1 MIPMACE
8 SACMPTLH
16 HDRDKYATTNVMIFE
31 GQITDVMT
39 LAERMKQA
47 REKSGLTQTELAKK
61 VGVSQGTIANLESGF
76 RKQPRNLLAL
86 ARALNVDADWLDGGK
101 ASYRS
106 PELTN
111 PPLAAEPSPLSE
123 WPFETV
129 RPDQWKL
136 IPKHKR
142 DVIEE
147 QIRAMVATA
156 ASKLAA

>member
-1 MIPMACE
+1 
-8 SACMPTLH
+8 MPTLH
-16 HDRDKYATTNVMIFE
+16 HDRDKYATTNVMIFA

-39 LAERMKQA
+39 LAERIKQA
-47 REKSGLTQTELAKK
+47 REKSGLTQSELAKK
-61 VGVSQGTIANLESGF
+61 AGVSQGTIANLESGF

-86 ARALNVDADWLDGGK
+86 ARALNVDVDWLDGGRV
-101 ASYRS
+101 SYTA
-106 PELTN
+106 PGITN
-111 PPLAAEPSPLSE
+111 PPLAAMPGPLSD

-129 RPDQWKL
+129 RPEQWNL

-147 QIRAMVATA
+147 QVRAMVATA